1 MSACS
6 VVAGTVWV
14 TLVIS
19 RLHAFRQRWRFLR
32 LMLRKTTVTVAML
45 GVVWIVAL
53 GTDKPALGAGAGP
66 FANSFAVNAFSPVPI
81 NLAVALAAQ
90 LLWLVETDWLVT
102 MINQL
107 VAVSGMKVNQ
117 TPDVAASVWQFG

>member
-45 GVVWIVAL
+45 DVVWIVAL

-66 FANSFAVNAFSPVPI
+66 FANPFAVNAFSPVPI

-90 LLWLVETDWLVT
+90 LLWLVETDRLVA

-107 VAVSGMKVNQ
+107 VALSGMMAIQ
-117 TPDVAASVWQFG
+117 TPDAAPPVRQFG